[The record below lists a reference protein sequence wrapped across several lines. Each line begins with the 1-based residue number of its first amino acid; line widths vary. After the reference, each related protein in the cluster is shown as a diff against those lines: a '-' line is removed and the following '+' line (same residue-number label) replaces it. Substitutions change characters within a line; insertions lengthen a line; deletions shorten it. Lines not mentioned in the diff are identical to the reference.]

1 MKDKLGTDAVEQGL
15 SAIKTHLAW
24 LDDHDSN
31 STEKEEFDEQ
41 KKKAEGELGPLF
53 MKLYGSGADSGP
65 GADGAEKEPPFV
77 PTESGPKVEEV
88 D

>member
-1 MKDKLGTDAVEQGL
+1 
-15 SAIKTHLAW
+15 
-24 LDDHDSN
+24 
-31 STEKEEFDEQ
+31 
-41 KKKAEGELGPLF
+41 